1 MKSKTEVYFF
11 NVWEDIATSIKMLAY
26 MYLVFYYFT
35 VSLPDELWVPNSG
48 FWVKVCLQIN
58 ANKNKN

>member
-11 NVWEDIATSIKMLAY
+11 NVWEDIATSIKMLTY

-48 FWVKVCLQIN
+48 FWVCLQIN